1 MLALINFFA
10 CQRIKEEYARNP
22 HPNTLKNLGQ
32 AQKLLQDLKKQLW
45 KVTEY
50 PYFSLQKMPEASAS
64 L

>member
-1 MLALINFFA
+1 MLALINFFV

-50 PYFSLQKMPEASAS
+50 PYFSL
-64 L
+64 